1 MVHNVLFDL
10 DGTLTDP
17 REGIT
22 RCIQFSLTRLG
33 REAPSEDD
41 LLWCIGPPLKN
52 SFAQLLE
59 SNDTAL
65 LELALSHYRER
76 YAEIGIYE
84 NHVYPGIVPAL
95 RKIRGSGC
103 RLFLAT
109 SKPAIF
115 ATRVLDHFDLAEF
128 FNGIHGSE
136 IDGRLCEKTDLV
148 AHIIKA
154 WNLDPC
160 LTLIVGDRVH
170 DVIGGKRNGIMTAM
184 VAYGYGT
191 KCEIE
196 AAASDFVFESLSDLV
211 KFLQT
216 QRAPNQALNQ
226 AANSEGFSE

>member
-1 MVHNVLFDL
+1 VVFDL

-22 RCIQFSLTRLG
+22 HCIQFSLTRLG
-33 REAPSEDD
+33 RKAPSEDD

-65 LELALSHYRER
+65 LDLAVSHYRER
-76 YAEIGIYE
+76 YAAIGIYE
-84 NHVYPGIVPAL
+84 SHVYPGIVPAL
-95 RKIRGSGC
+95 SKIRKSGF

-115 ATRVLDHFDLAEF
+115 ATRVLDHFDLTEF
-128 FNGIHGSE
+128 FHGIHGSE
-136 IDGRLCEKTDLV
+136 IDGRLCDKADLV
-148 AHIIKA
+148 AHIIKT

-170 DVIGGKRNGIMTAM
+170 DIIGGKSNGIMTAI
-184 VAYGYGT
+184 VTYGYGT
-191 KCEIE
+191 KREIE
-196 AAASDFVFESLSDLV
+196 AAASDFVFETPSELAM
-211 KFLQT
+211 FLQT
-216 QRAPNQALNQ
+216 KRAPKQRLNQ
-226 AANSEGFSE
+226 KAKPGGFSR